1 MMLASSIVSPESQT
15 SIEFN
20 IKYPDAIDG
29 DTIITL
35 GPADNQQTWVK
46 YGGIW
51 SVFEH
56 GVTNEAFS
64 PKRVIADLA
73 RMYATTSDVPKNWSE
88 LVKSNQGKVWDYGVL
103 PPDVQTV
110 TTGTGIDSGKLAL
123 IGLIGFLLLRG
134 AVK

>member
-1 MMLASSIVSPESQT
+1 MLASSIISPESQT

-20 IKYPDAIDG
+20 IKYPNAIDG

-35 GPADNQQTWVK
+35 GPSDNQQTWVK
-46 YGGIW
+46 YGGRW

-56 GVTNEAFS
+56 GETNEAFA
-64 PKRVIADLA
+64 PKRVIADLS
-73 RMYATTSDVPKNWSE
+73 RSFSTSVSSPSD
-88 LVKSNQGKVWDYGVL
+88 LFVKSNQGKVWDYGVL

-123 IGLIGFLLLRG
+123 IGLIGFLLFRG
-134 AVK
+134 AIK